1 MSAVKKLYLLLAA
14 LVVAISAPALALAH
28 PMDVT
33 PLNNKDILLMVEKK
47 LTPDVIVQTIK
58 TSPCTF
64 DTFPSVMKELKRRG
78 VPEAVLEAMIDAPY
92 GPAAQNL
99 TTEEPSEGE
108 QQPIYHY
115 TESIKQYLTPVNTGR
130 RYEPRANRTRASR
143 NTRIRR

>member
-1 MSAVKKLYLLLAA
+1 MKKLNLLLAA
-14 LVVAISAPALALAH
+14 LLVAIGAPALALAH

-47 LTPDVIVQTIK
+47 LTPEVIVQTIK

-78 VPEAVLEAMIDAPY
+78 VPEEVLEAMIDAPY
-92 GPAAQNL
+92 GPAEERQA
-99 TTEEPSEGE
+99 TEALSETE
-108 QQPIYHY
+108 QPIYHY

-130 RYEPRANRTRASR
+130 RYEPRTNRTRASR

>member
-1 MSAVKKLYLLLAA
+1 MKKLNLLLAA
-14 LVVAISAPALALAH
+14 LLVAIGAPALALAH

-47 LTPDVIVQTIK
+47 LTPEVIVQTIK

-78 VPEAVLEAMIDAPY
+78 VPEEVLEAMIDAPY
-92 GPAAQNL
+92 GPAEDRQA
-99 TTEEPSEGE
+99 TEALSETE
-108 QQPIYHY
+108 QPIYHY

-130 RYEPRANRTRASR
+130 RYEPRTNRTRASR